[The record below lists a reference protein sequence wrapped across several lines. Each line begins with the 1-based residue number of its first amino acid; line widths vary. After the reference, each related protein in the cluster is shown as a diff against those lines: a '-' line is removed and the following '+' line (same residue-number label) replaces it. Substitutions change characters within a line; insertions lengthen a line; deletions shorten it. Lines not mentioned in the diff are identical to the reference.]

1 MTKASRAVIWSPEAA
16 QDLLDIWRHLAMV
29 ASTTIADNHLRDI
42 DRAVSMLIDWSLAG
56 RARDELVLGLR
67 SVPVHP
73 SIILYR
79 VRENSPQIVRVIDSR
94 RDINEILAD

>member
-1 MTKASRAVIWSPEAA
+1 MAKTNRAVIWSPEAA
-16 QDLLDIWRHLAMV
+16 QDLLDIWRHLASV

-56 RARDELVLGLR
+56 RARDELVPGLR

-73 SIILYR
+73 SIIFYR
-79 VRENSPQIVRVIDSR
+79 VHKNAPQIVRVIDSR
-94 RDINEILAD
+94 RDIDEVLAA

>member
-1 MTKASRAVIWSPEAA
+1 MRENNRSVVWSPEAE
-16 QDLLDIWRHLAMV
+16 QDLLDTWRHLATV

-56 RARDELVLGLR
+56 RSRDELAPGLR

-73 SIILYR
+73 SIIFYR
-79 VRENSPQIVRVIDSR
+79 VHKNSPQIVRVLDGR
-94 RDINEILAD
+94 RDIDEILTS